1 MDKVDSMWE
10 HMHEVSRNGNPK
22 KEWEI
27 SDFFYQFCF
36 EAKSALRKIIKNKR
50 QPFFSQQRQVIC

>member
-10 HMHEVSRNGNPK
+10 HMHDVSRNGNPK

-27 SDFFYQFCF
+27 SEFFFISF
-36 EAKSALRKIIKNKR
+36 ALKQK
-50 QPFFSQQRQVIC
+50 VL